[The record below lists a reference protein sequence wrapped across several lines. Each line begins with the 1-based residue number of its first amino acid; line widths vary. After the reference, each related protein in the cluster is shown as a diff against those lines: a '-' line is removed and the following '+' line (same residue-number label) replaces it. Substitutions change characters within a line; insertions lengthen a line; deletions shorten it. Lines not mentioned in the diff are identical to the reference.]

1 MDIRAKLL
9 AAFQVEYKEHL
20 EFIRQAMGK
29 VESGEVAAAALP
41 LDEVFRRAH
50 SLKGAARA
58 CDLKPVETIAHRM
71 ETLLGRVRSG
81 KAVLDEAALAIVR
94 HGGDALEDWVVAFT
108 KGHEPAEPTEAI
120 AALDAY
126 LVAQEAAPAPDVPVE
141 APAPRPSPPPPPPP
155 PSPPAET
162 KSKPKPKPAAPLVVA
177 EETVRVR
184 AASLDRLLRS
194 AGRILTENLGQAR
207 VTQRLRTIEQEIAAL
222 EKGWRVLRQNDLA
235 APTIQS
241 GDPKADAAAD
251 RRIAFMEQRIHALAR
266 ETRSIRLMQQ
276 RTAFG
281 FRQLGG
287 ELQEGIRQVRMIP
300 AEDVFGDFRKMVR
313 DIARDEGKDID
324 FRLQGLSV
332 EADRLVF
339 QALKDPV
346 MHMLRNAIFH
356 GIETPEERSAK
367 GKDARGRVSLK
378 FEIQGS
384 RLVLLVEDD
393 GRGIDVARIA
403 RQGVEEG
410 LISEDEAATAGAR
423 DLARYIFR
431 PGFSTAD
438 GVTDLAGR
446 GMGMSV
452 VYETVGRLSGSLE
465 ILIRESPGTAFRIE
479 VPLSVSSHRLL
490 LVTCRER
497 IYGIPTQGIER
508 VLRAWI
514 GEVKTVEG
522 RPTLLVEGQQVPLRG
537 LADLLGLPGA
547 EISIQDGQMPILVV
561 RSGDI
566 RAAIAVDSFLFIRDA
581 VIKDLGVPHM
591 PGSKAVGGIL
601 MEDGSV
607 AVVLSPFELA
617 EAFRHQGSVLGLVTS
632 ERKVAKKVPTIMV
645 VDDSIT
651 TRTLEKS
658 ILEAHGYK
666 VRIAVDGMDA
676 LMQLRTEAADLVV
689 SDVEMPRIDGFSLLK
704 ELKKDRTLAHIP
716 VILCTSLRRDEDLER
731 GYSLGAEAYLVKQKF
746 DHRELIETIEQI
758 L

>member
-9 AAFQVEYKEHL
+9 AAFQIEYKEHL

-29 VESGEVAAAALP
+29 VESGEAAATALP

-58 CDLKPVETIAHRM
+58 CDLKPVETLAHRL
-71 ETLLGRVRSG
+71 ETLFGRVRSG
-81 KAVLDEAALAIVR
+81 KAELDAPALAIIR
-94 HGGDALEDWVVAFT
+94 RSGDALEDWVVAFT
-108 KGHEPAEPTEAI
+108 KGHVPADPDAAV
-120 AALDAY
+120 AALDAF
-126 LVAQEAAPAPDVPVE
+126 LAAQEKAPPPAPPPPAE
-141 APAPRPSPPPPPPP
+141 APAPAVVP
-155 PSPPAET
+155 PSAE
-162 KSKPKPKPAAPLVVA
+162 AAPPQSVPATPLPTMAVAA
-177 EETVRVR
+177 EESVRVR
-184 AASLDRLLRS
+184 TGSLDRLLRS
-194 AGRILTENLGQAR
+194 AGQILTENLGQAS
-207 VTQRLRTIEQEIAAL
+207 VTQRLRAIEQDIAAL
-222 EKGWRVLRQNDLA
+222 EKGWRVLRQNDLS
-235 APTIQS
+235 APAIQS

-251 RRIAFMEQRIHALAR
+251 RRVAFMEQGIHALAR
-266 ETRSIRLMQQ
+266 ETRSIRLQQQ
-276 RTAFG
+276 RTAFS

-287 ELQEGIRQVRMIP
+287 ELQEGIRLVRMIP

-313 DIARDEGKDID
+313 DIARDEGKEIE
-324 FRLQGLSV
+324 FRLQGLAV

-356 GIETPEERSAK
+356 GIETPAERQAK
-367 GKDARGRVSLK
+367 GKDAQGRVTLK
-378 FEIQGS
+378 FEVQGS
-384 RLVLLVEDD
+384 RLSLLVEDD
-393 GRGIDVARIA
+393 GRGIDVAKIA
-403 RQGVEEG
+403 RRGIEEG
-410 LISEDEAATAGAR
+410 LLSEDEVATAGDR
-423 DLARYIFR
+423 ELARYIFR

-465 ILIRESPGTAFRIE
+465 VLAKEGPGTAFRIQ

-490 LVTCRER
+490 LVTCQEQ

-547 EISIQDGQMPILVV
+547 EISVQDGQMPILVV
-561 RSGDI
+561 RNGDV
-566 RAAIAVDSFLFIRDA
+566 RAAIAVDSFMFIRDA

-591 PGSKAVGGIL
+591 QGSKAVGGIL
-601 MEDGSV
+601 MEDGAV

-617 EAFRHQGSVLGLVTS
+617 EAFRQQGSVLGLVTS
-632 ERKVAKKVPTIMV
+632 ERKAAKKIPTIMV

-658 ILEAHGYK
+658 ILEAHGYN

-676 LMQLRTEAADLVV
+676 LMQLRSEAADLVV

-746 DHRELIETIEQI
+746 DHRELLETIEQI